1 MPGRM
6 TGVPPGPRLKA
17 SQAALKPMQRAPHP
31 LLARFVKTAWA
42 SLPVA
47 AGANA
52 APAREHVL
60 PTGLMHLVVRLSG
73 PAVRI
78 FDSAAD
84 GKGRQLGHTLVG
96 GPRAGFYAK
105 DVSAPSPSVGV
116 QLLPGAAQALLGL
129 PADEL
134 AGQHV
139 SLEDLWGSGAGLAR
153 EQLLAAA
160 TPQAALR
167 RLEGLLLQRLRA
179 GPGQAAHPVVMQA
192 LRQFEAGMGVEDA
205 VARSGYSHRQFI
217 RLFSQAVGLG
227 PKLYCRVRR
236 FQKALPLLQGPLA
249 LAAVAMEAGYSDQ
262 PHFNREFRE
271 FAGLTPEQ
279 YRLARP
285 ASANHVQLPLAP
297 GAAPSRPRVNFVQD
311 QRAAGL

>member
-1 MPGRM
+1 MHR
-6 TGVPPGPRLKA
+6 
-17 SQAALKPMQRAPHP
+17 SPHP
-31 LLARFVKTAWA
+31 LLARFVKTAWI
-42 SLPVA
+42 SLPA
-47 AGANA
+47 AEGNA
-52 APAREHVL
+52 PQAPAREHVL
-60 PTGLMHLVVRLSG
+60 PTGLMHLVFRLSG
-73 PAVRI
+73 PAVRL

-84 GKGRQLGHTLVG
+84 GSGRQLGHALVG

-105 DVSAPSPSVGV
+105 DVTAPAHSIGV

-134 AGQHV
+134 AGRHV
-139 SLEDLWGSGAGLAR
+139 SLEDLWGSGAGLMR

-160 TPQAALR
+160 APGDTLR
-167 RLEGLLLQRLRA
+167 TFEALLLQRLHA
-179 GPGQAAHPVVMQA
+179 APAQAAHPMVAQA
-192 LRQFEAGMGVEDA
+192 LRQFSAGIGVEEA

-227 PKLYCRVRR
+227 PKLYCRVQR
-236 FQKALPLLQGPLA
+236 FQTTLPLVQSPLA

-262 PHFNREFRE
+262 PHFSREFRE

-285 ASANHVQLPLAP
+285 VSANHVPAPPKP
-297 GAAPSRPRVNFVQD
+297 GAALSPLSRPHVNFVQD
-311 QRAAGL
+311 RLAAGL

>member
-1 MPGRM
+1 
-6 TGVPPGPRLKA
+6 
-17 SQAALKPMQRAPHP
+17 MQREPHP
-31 LLARFVKTAWA
+31 LLARFIKTAWI
-42 SLPVA
+42 SQPVA
-47 AGANA
+47 GEAQ
-52 APAREHVL
+52 PAREHVL
-60 PTGLMHLVVRLSG
+60 PTGLMHLVFRLSG
-73 PAVRI
+73 PGVRI
-78 FDSAAD
+78 FDNATD
-84 GKGRQLGHTLVG
+84 GRGRVLGPALVG

-105 DVSAPSPSVGV
+105 DVGAPTHSVGL

-139 SLEDLWGSGAGLAR
+139 NLEDIWGRGAGLAH

-160 TPQAALR
+160 TPRETLR
-167 RLEGLLLQRLRA
+167 RLEALLLMRLRA
-179 GPGQAAHPVVMQA
+179 GPVQGTHPVVLQA
-192 LRQFEAGMGVEDA
+192 LRQFDAGMGVEDA

-227 PKLYCRVRR
+227 PKLYCRLQR
-236 FQKALPLLQGPLA
+236 FQKSLPLLRGPLG
-249 LAAVAMEAGYSDQ
+249 LAAVAAEAGYSDQ

-285 ASANHVQLPLAP
+285 MSVNHVAVPLVPDAW
-297 GAAPSRPRVNFVQD
+297 PSSSAWPDVNFVQD
-311 QRAAGL
+311 PAAAAR

>member
-1 MPGRM
+1 
-6 TGVPPGPRLKA
+6 
-17 SQAALKPMQRAPHP
+17 MQRAPHP

-42 SLPVA
+42 SLPA
-47 AGANA
+47 TAEAK

-60 PTGLMHLVVRLSG
+60 PTGLMHLVFRLSG

-78 FDSAAD
+78 FDSATD
-84 GKGRQLGHTLVG
+84 SEGRQLGHTLVG

-134 AGQHV
+134 AVQHV
-139 SLEDLWGSGAGLAR
+139 NLEDLWGCGAGLAR
-153 EQLLAAA
+153 EQLLGAA
-160 TPQAALR
+160 TPQEALC

-179 GPGQAAHPVVMQA
+179 GPAQAAHPVVVLA

-217 RLFSQAVGLG
+217 RLFTQAVGLG

-236 FQKALPLLQGPLA
+236 FQTALPLVQSPLA
-249 LAAVAMEAGYSDQ
+249 LAAVAVEAGYSDQ

-285 ASANHVQLPLAP
+285 ASANHVLVPHKP
-297 GAAPSRPRVNFVQD
+297 DAAASRPHVSFVQD
-311 QRAAGL
+311 RTGSHP

>member
-1 MPGRM
+1 
-6 TGVPPGPRLKA
+6 
-17 SQAALKPMQRAPHP
+17 MQRAPHP
-31 LLARFVKTAWA
+31 LLARFVKTAWVSQPA
-42 SLPVA
+42 A
-47 AGANA
+47 AGAHP

-60 PTGLMHLVVRLSG
+60 PTGLMHLVFRLSG
-73 PAVRI
+73 PGVRI
-78 FDSAAD
+78 FDNAAD
-84 GKGRQLGHTLVG
+84 GKGRPPGQALVG

-105 DVSAPSPSVGV
+105 DLSAPSHSVGV

-139 SLEDLWGSGAGLAR
+139 SLQDLWGSRAGLAH
-153 EQLLAAA
+153 EQLLATA
-160 TPQAALR
+160 TPQDTLR
-167 RLEGLLLQRLRA
+167 RLEALLLQRLRA
-179 GPGQAAHPVVMQA
+179 SPARGAHPLVVQA
-192 LRQFEAGMGVEDA
+192 LRQFEAGMSVEEA

-236 FQKALPLLQGPLA
+236 FQKALPMLQGPMG

-262 PHFNREFRE
+262 PHLSREFRE

-279 YRLARP
+279 YRQARP
-285 ASANHVQLPLAP
+285 ASANHVLVSQP
-297 GAAPSRPRVNFVQD
+297 GGLRGPHVNFVQD
-311 QRAAGL
+311 PAAPGS

>member
-1 MPGRM
+1 
-6 TGVPPGPRLKA
+6 
-17 SQAALKPMQRAPHP
+17 MQRAPHP
-31 LLARFVKTAWA
+31 LLARFIKTAWA
-42 SLPVA
+42 GLPATVEAKA
-47 AGANA
+47 AL
-52 APAREHVL
+52 AREHVL
-60 PTGLMHLVVRLSG
+60 PTGLMHLVFRLSG

-78 FDSAAD
+78 FDSATD
-84 GKGRQLGHTLVG
+84 GEGRQLGHTLVG

-105 DVSAPSPSVGV
+105 DVTAPSPSVGV

-139 SLEDLWGSGAGLAR
+139 NLEDLWGRGAGLAR
-153 EQLLAAA
+153 EQLLGAA
-160 TPQAALR
+160 TPQEALR
-167 RLEGLLLQRLRA
+167 RLEGLLLQRLRG
-179 GPGQAAHPVVMQA
+179 GPAQTAHPLVLQA

-236 FQKALPLLQGPLA
+236 FQKALPLVQGSLA
-249 LAAVAMEAGYSDQ
+249 LAAVAAEAGYSDQ

-279 YRLARP
+279 YRLAQP
-285 ASANHVQLPLAP
+285 ASANHVSVPPKSDAPL
-297 GAAPSRPRVNFVQD
+297 SRPHVNFVQD
-311 QRAAGL
+311 RTDSHP

>member
-1 MPGRM
+1 
-6 TGVPPGPRLKA
+6 
-17 SQAALKPMQRAPHP
+17 MQRAPHP
-31 LLARFVKTAWA
+31 LLAPYVKTAWA
-42 SLPVA
+42 SLPT
-47 AGANA
+47 AGEANA

-60 PTGLMHLVVRLSG
+60 PTGLMHLVFRLSG
-73 PAVRI
+73 PSVRI

-84 GKGRQLGHTLVG
+84 GEGRQLGHALVG

-105 DVSAPSPSVGV
+105 DVTAPSPSVGV

-139 SLEDLWGSGAGLAR
+139 SLEDLWGSHATVAR
-153 EQLLAAA
+153 EMLLAAA
-160 TPQAALR
+160 TPREALR
-167 RLEGLLLQRLRA
+167 RLEGLLLQRLRTSPA
-179 GPGQAAHPVVMQA
+179 PVAHPVAMLA

-236 FQKALPLLQGPLA
+236 FQKALPLVQGTLG

-285 ASANHVQLPLAP
+285 ASANHVSVPLTP
-297 GAAPSRPRVNFVQD
+297 GVPPSRPHVNFVQD
-311 QRAAGL
+311 QQDAGR

>member
-1 MPGRM
+1 
-6 TGVPPGPRLKA
+6 
-17 SQAALKPMQRAPHP
+17 MQRAPHP
-31 LLARFVKTAWA
+31 LLANFVKTAWA
-42 SLPVA
+42 SLPA
-47 AGANA
+47 AAQVQP

-60 PTGLMHLVVRLSG
+60 PTGLMHLVFRLSG
-73 PAVRI
+73 PGVRI
-78 FDSAAD
+78 FDHAAD
-84 GKGRQLGHTLVG
+84 GKGRPLGQALVG

-105 DVSAPSPSVGV
+105 EVGAPSHSVGV

-134 AGQHV
+134 AGHHV
-139 SLEDLWGSGAGLAR
+139 SLEDLWGNHAGLAR

-160 TPQAALR
+160 TPQQALR
-167 RLEGLLLQRLRA
+167 RLEALLLRRLRA
-179 GPGQAAHPVVMQA
+179 GPAQPAHPLVTQA

-227 PKLYCRVRR
+227 PKLYCRLRR
-236 FQKALPLLQGPLA
+236 FQKALPLLQGPLG
-249 LAAVAMEAGYSDQ
+249 LAGVAMEAGYSDQ

-279 YRLARP
+279 YRLAQP
-285 ASANHVQLPLAP
+285 VSANHVLVPRSCASVSS
-297 GAAPSRPRVNFVQD
+297 PSRPHVNFVQD
-311 QRAAGL
+311 RAGAGL

>member
-1 MPGRM
+1 
-6 TGVPPGPRLKA
+6 
-17 SQAALKPMQRAPHP
+17 MQRTPHL
-31 LLARFVKTAWA
+31 LLAPFVKTAWA
-42 SLPVA
+42 SLPA
-47 AGANA
+47 ATGAKA

-60 PTGLMHLVVRLSG
+60 PTGMMHLVFRLSG
-73 PAVRI
+73 PSVRI
-78 FDSAAD
+78 FGSAAD
-84 GKGRQLGHTLVG
+84 GEGRQLGHTLVG
-96 GPRAGFYAK
+96 GPRAVFYAK

-134 AGQHV
+134 TGQHV
-139 SLEDLWGSGAGLAR
+139 SLEDLWGSHAAVAR

-160 TPQAALR
+160 TPREALHH
-167 RLEGLLLQRLRA
+167 LEALLLQRLRA
-179 GPGQAAHPVVMQA
+179 GPARAAHPVALQA
-192 LRQFEAGMGVEDA
+192 LRQFEAGMGVDDA

-236 FQKALPLLQGPLA
+236 FQKALPLVQGPLA

-285 ASANHVQLPLAP
+285 ASANHVPVPPAA
-297 GAAPSRPRVNFVQD
+297 GAASSRPHVNFVQD
-311 QRAAGL
+311 RANAGL

>member
-1 MPGRM
+1 
-6 TGVPPGPRLKA
+6 
-17 SQAALKPMQRAPHP
+17 MQHAPHP
-31 LLARFVKTAWA
+31 LLARFVKTAWI
-42 SLPVA
+42 SEPA
-47 AGANA
+47 AGQAQ
-52 APAREHVL
+52 PAREHVL
-60 PTGLMHLVVRLSG
+60 PTGLMHLVFRLSG
-73 PAVRI
+73 PGVRI
-78 FDSAAD
+78 FDSAVD
-84 GKGRQLGHTLVG
+84 GRGRALGHALVG

-105 DVSAPSPSVGV
+105 DAGAPSHSVGV

-139 SLEDLWGSGAGLAR
+139 SLEDIWGSHAGLAH

-160 TPQAALR
+160 TPRETLR
-167 RLEGLLLQRLRA
+167 RLEALLLQRLGTGRA
-179 GPGQAAHPVVMQA
+179 QGAHPVISQA

-227 PKLYCRVRR
+227 PKLYCRLQR
-236 FQKALPLLQGPLA
+236 FQKSLPLLQGPLG
-249 LAAVAMEAGYSDQ
+249 LAAVAAEAGYSDQ

-285 ASANHVQLPLAP
+285 VSANHVAVQLPAGAMSSGLA
-297 GAAPSRPRVNFVQD
+297 RPHVNFVQD
-311 QRAAGL
+311 PMAAVA

>member
-1 MPGRM
+1 
-6 TGVPPGPRLKA
+6 
-17 SQAALKPMQRAPHP
+17 MQRPPHL
-31 LLARFVKTAWA
+31 LLAPFVKTAWA
-42 SLPVA
+42 SLPATAEAQV
-47 AGANA
+47 

-84 GKGRQLGHTLVG
+84 GEGRRLGPALVG

-105 DVSAPSPSVGV
+105 DITAPASSVGV
-116 QLLPGAAQALLGL
+116 QLLPGGAQALLGL

-139 SLEDLWGSGAGLAR
+139 SLDDLWGSGAGLMR

-160 TPQAALR
+160 TPQDA
-167 RLEGLLLQRLRA
+167 LQRLEALLLHRLRN
-179 GPGQAAHPVVMQA
+179 GPAQAAHPVALRA
-192 LRQFEAGMGVEDA
+192 LRQFEVGMGVNDA

-236 FQKALPLLQGPLA
+236 FQKALPLVQGPLA

-262 PHFNREFRE
+262 SHFNREFRE

-285 ASANHVQLPLAP
+285 ASANHVAVPPAAA
-297 GAAPSRPRVNFVQD
+297 AAPSRPQVNFVQD
-311 QRAAGL
+311 PANAGR

>member
-1 MPGRM
+1 
-6 TGVPPGPRLKA
+6 
-17 SQAALKPMQRAPHP
+17 MQRPPHP
-31 LLARFVKTAWA
+31 LLAPYVKTAWI
-42 SLPVA
+42 SLPA
-47 AGANA
+47 AGEAH

-60 PTGLMHLVVRLSG
+60 PTGLMHLVFRLSG

-78 FDSAAD
+78 YDGAAD
-84 GKGRQLGHTLVG
+84 SEGRQLGHALVG

-105 DVSAPSPSVGV
+105 EAAAPAHSIGV

-134 AGQHV
+134 AGRHIG
-139 SLEDLWGSGAGLAR
+139 LEDLWGCGAGLMR

-160 TPQAALR
+160 TPQAMLR
-167 RLEGLLLQRLRA
+167 RFEALLLQRLRA
-179 GPGQAAHPVVMQA
+179 APAQAAHPVVAQA
-192 LRQFEAGMGVEDA
+192 LRQFSAGMGVEEA

-236 FQKALPLLQGPLA
+236 FQKTLPLMQGPLS

-262 PHFNREFRE
+262 PHFNRDFRE
-271 FAGLTPEQ
+271 FAGLTPER

-285 ASANHVQLPLAP
+285 LSANHVPV
-297 GAAPSRPRVNFVQD
+297 RPHVNFVQD
-311 QRAAGL
+311 RGDAAL

>member
-1 MPGRM
+1 
-6 TGVPPGPRLKA
+6 
-17 SQAALKPMQRAPHP
+17 MQRAPHP
-31 LLARFVKTAWA
+31 LLARFVKTAWV
-42 SLPVA
+42 SLPA
-47 AGANA
+47 AGDVK
-52 APAREHVL
+52 PAREHVL
-60 PTGLMHLVVRLSG
+60 PTGLMHLVFRLSG
-73 PAVRI
+73 PGVRI
-78 FDSAAD
+78 FDHAAD
-84 GKGRQLGHTLVG
+84 GTGRQLGQALVG

-105 DVSAPSPSVGV
+105 DVGAPSHSVGV

-139 SLEDLWGSGAGLAR
+139 SLEDLWGNHAELAR

-160 TPQAALR
+160 TPQQALR
-167 RLEGLLLQRLRA
+167 RLEALLLQRLRA
-179 GPGQAAHPVVMQA
+179 GPAQPAHPVVMQA

-227 PKLYCRVRR
+227 PKLYCRLQR
-236 FQKALPLLQGPLA
+236 FQKTLPLLQGPLG

-262 PHFNREFRE
+262 PHLSREFRE

-285 ASANHVQLPLAP
+285 ASANHVLVPRSCAP
-297 GAAPSRPRVNFVQD
+297 PSSPSRPHVNFVQD
-311 QRAAGL
+311 RGAAGL